1 MKRISVTAVL
11 FVGVLWLLFCAVSKA
26 DSSSDNYLTFVDA
39 VGLPIPNAKVEF
51 FTVNKFRERSPCGQF
66 QLDEQGS
73 YPAVGL
79 AHHLVL
85 SHPDYG
91 VAEAF
96 RYYYGQPERDKV
108 YMAPLVHKDSP
119 EASRA
124 IRGVVLDPNKHPV
137 PGTSMICSE
146 AKAPGSL
153 TLGAVRTV
161 TVITDANGWFQM
173 YLPLNP
179 RAVAYDVPPGCKY
192 RVGIKPP
199 KESGLMPD
207 VVDISND
214 EQTVLALKV
223 GTPSRKL
230 ILEDANGP
238 ITEPEKLK
246 GVWLWIK
253 LPSSRKRIGFEY
265 AELKDGRTLP
275 SGLFELWMSHK
286 GRSCRFKPME
296 VTADSPQELHFRLIP
311 EPQDSIVLNGEVVNG
326 VTGRPMPGIFVIGAD
341 TTRRDLSVITASQ
354 WSRIHELGPMVS
366 GDEPAL
372 KPVRQIRPFWAI
384 GRTDEN
390 GRFEL
395 AARTSKLFSFVLAIE
410 ENYVAIP
417 RYLDRERL
425 GKLKG
430 GSVVEAGTLK
440 LFPAA
445 TVVIEPILEKPL
457 ARIRARWKI
466 DPCSISD
473 WSQSLYNEYSSARQ
487 FMRNH
492 YLSPNQTNT
501 MHIPAG
507 VNLQIQLEPLT
518 SLTWDL
524 RQWEPL
530 LTQTIRASQG
540 QRLNLG
546 RFTFVPKMH
555 IYVEVVGPAGKSVQG
570 VAVDNWTGPHQT
582 QSFLTDANGIA
593 EFTVSQNQS
602 GRFTVRCPN
611 TDLMQSIPYEI
622 NGPQDANNIYT
633 LQLSD
638 EMLYRLFK

>member
-1 MKRISVTAVL
+1 MKRISAIAVL

-26 DSSSDNYLTFVDA
+26 GSSSDYYRTFIDA

-51 FTVNKFRERSPCGQF
+51 FTVNEFGERVPCGQF

-73 YPAVGL
+73 CPTVGL
-79 AHHLVL
+79 ARRLVL

-91 VAEAF
+91 VAKAF
-96 RYYYGQPERDKV
+96 RYYYGQQARDIV
-108 YMAPLVHKDSP
+108 YMVPLVHKDSP

-124 IRGVVLDPNKHPV
+124 IRGVVLDPNNRPV
-137 PGTSMICSE
+137 PGTRMICSAAE
-146 AKAPGSL
+146 APSRV
-153 TLGAVRTV
+153 TLGAVRAV

-179 RAVAYDVPPGCKY
+179 RAVAYEVPPSCRY
-192 RVGIKPP
+192 RVAIKPP
-199 KESGLMPD
+199 KKRELMPD
-207 VVDISND
+207 VIDISND
-214 EQTVLALKV
+214 EQTALVLKA
-223 GTPSRKL
+223 GTLPRKL

-253 LPSSRKRIGFEY
+253 LPSGRKKMYFEY

-275 SGLFELWMSHK
+275 SGLFEPWMSYKDHPY
-286 GRSCRFKPME
+286 RFKPTE

-311 EPQDSIVLNGEVVNG
+311 EPQDSIVLTGEVVTG

-341 TTRRDLSVITASQ
+341 STEQDLSVITTGQ
-354 WSRIHELGPMVS
+354 WNRIHELEPMVC
-366 GDEPAL
+366 GDELAL
-372 KPVRQIRPFWAI
+372 KPLRQIRPFWAI

-395 AARTSKLFSFVLAIE
+395 TARTSKLFGFVLAFE

-417 RYLDRERL
+417 YYLDRERL

-430 GSVVEAGTLK
+430 GSVVEVGTLK

-445 TVVIEPILEKPL
+445 TVIIEPILKKP
-457 ARIRARWKI
+457 ATRIRARWKI
-466 DPCSISD
+466 DPSSILD
-473 WSQSLYNEYSSARQ
+473 WSQNLYSEYSSARR
-487 FMRNH
+487 FMQNH
-492 YLSPNQTNT
+492 YLSPNQINT
-501 MHIPAG
+501 MHIPG
-507 VNLQIQLEPLT
+507 DVNVQIQLEPLT

-524 RQWEPL
+524 RQWEQL
-530 LTQTIRASQG
+530 LTQTIHASQG

-546 RFTFVPKMH
+546 RFVFLPKMY
-555 IYVEVVGPAGKSVQG
+555 IYVEVVDPVGKAVEG
-570 VAVDNWTGPHQT
+570 VAVENWTGRHQAQT
-582 QSFLTDANGIA
+582 YLTDANGTA
-593 EFTVSQNQS
+593 EFAVSRNQS

-611 TDLMQSIPYEI
+611 MGLMQSIPYQT
-622 NGPQDANNIYT
+622 NGPEDANSVFT
-633 LQLSD
+633 LQVSD
-638 EMLYRLFK
+638 ELLYHLFK